1 MYKEVFLSKLES
13 GLSGLPREDISERL
27 TFYGEMIDDRIEDGL
42 SEADAVAEIGSV
54 DSVIEQILAD
64 TPLKKLVRERVKPT
78 RSLKAW
84 EIVLIVLSSPV
95 WLSLL
100 IAAVAVVAAVYIV
113 LWSVDLTLWAID
125 ASAAALAVGG
135 VLSGMIFLMQGNTTT
150 SVALIGAG
158 IFFAGLTVFCTYGC
172 IAGTKGIVLL
182 TEKTAI
188 GIKALFVRK
197 GKV

>member
-13 GLSGLPREDISERL
+13 GLSGLPRDDISERL

-64 TPLKKLVRERVKPT
+64 TPLKKLVRKRVKPT